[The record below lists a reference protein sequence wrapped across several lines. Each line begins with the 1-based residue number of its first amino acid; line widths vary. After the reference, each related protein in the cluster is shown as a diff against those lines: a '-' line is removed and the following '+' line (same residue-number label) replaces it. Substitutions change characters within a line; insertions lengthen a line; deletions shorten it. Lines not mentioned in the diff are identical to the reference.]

1 MPEKNLLFEI
11 GVEELPAGAC
21 ETAVKQLIA
30 KAPNLLDE
38 TGIPYGKIKVMAT
51 PRRLVVLVD
60 KVRSE
65 GQAATVMVKGPSRAA
80 AYDAS
85 GQITQAVVGF
95 AKSQDVDPKKLVI
108 RSEGKGEYVFAIKN
122 KPAPKAVEVLP
133 GALRKLAMSLEFDK
147 SMRWAGYETR
157 FSRPVRW
164 IVAFLGDT
172 KLTIEFEMIEAGA
185 VTFGPRNLNS
195 KPLTV
200 KNPAD
205 YLAKIA
211 KSGIV
216 LDHIERRK
224 LIEKE
229 IAAAAKKSGGRVADT
244 KVLQEVDFL
253 VETPSAV
260 VGSFDDTF
268 LKLPR
273 CVTVTAMESHQRY
286 FPIENDKGKL
296 IPSFIVVHNGPV
308 DSADLIRSGHER
320 VLRARL
326 ADALFF
332 FNEDG
337 KKALVK
343 RIDDLKGVV
352 FQDKLGT
359 VFEKTKRIKEL
370 AAEIAD
376 QLDYTDDEVA
386 ETERAAELA
395 KADLTTNMVREFPDL
410 QGVIGEEYARNDG
423 HPKAVYRAVSEHYL
437 PRNFGDRLP
446 ASRTGIAVSVAD
458 KLDTIVGCF
467 AIGLIPT
474 GSEDPYA
481 LRRQGQAIVSI
492 ILDKKLPLE
501 LEPLIAKAFFI
512 YEKQKVKTRPAGD
525 VFADIEKFFQGRLK
539 FHFTSEGFRY
549 DVADAV
555 LESELNDLVALESTG
570 RVINELIG
578 AKVLDDVL
586 TGFERCYNLSKGAKD
601 GHVDATKFTHPS
613 EGKLLNAAE
622 SGEAAYEK
630 YLETGNVLVYLK
642 ALGNMRPAIDKYFD
656 DVLVMDKDEKIRANR
671 LSLLKKTTRLYLAV
685 ADFSKIIRIGE

>member
-1 MPEKNLLFEI
+1 MAERDLLFEI

-21 ETAVKQLIA
+21 ESAVKQLIE
-30 KAPNLLDE
+30 KAPNLLVE
-38 TGIPYGKIKVMAT
+38 TGVPHGKIKVMAT
-51 PRRLVVLVD
+51 PRRLVVLV
-60 KVRSE
+60 KNVKAE
-65 GQAATVMVKGPSRAA
+65 GEATTVMVKGPARAV
-80 AYDAS
+80 AYDGA
-85 GQITQAVVGF
+85 GRITQAVVGF
-95 AKSQDVDPKKLVI
+95 AKSQGVDPKQLVI
-108 RSEGKGEYVFAIKN
+108 RTEGKGEYVFAIKK

-157 FSRPVRW
+157 FARPVRW
-164 IVAFLGDT
+164 IVALLGDT
-172 KLTIEFEMIEAGA
+172 KLPIEFEMIDAGT
-185 VTFGPRNLNS
+185 VTYGPRNLNS
-195 KPLTV
+195 KPITV

-205 YLAKIA
+205 YLTKIA
-211 KSGIV
+211 KAGIV

-224 LIEKE
+224 LIAKKIDE
-229 IAAAAKKSGGRVADT
+229 AAKITGGRVADT

-253 VETPSAV
+253 VETPNAI
-260 VGSFDDTF
+260 VGTFDDTF

-296 IPSFIVVHNGPV
+296 LPRFIVVHNGPV

-320 VLRARL
+320 VIRARL

-332 FNEDG
+332 FDEDG
-337 KKALVK
+337 KKTLADRVA
-343 RIDDLKGVV
+343 DLKGIV

-359 VFEKTKRIKEL
+359 VFEKTKRIKKL

-376 QLDYTDDEVA
+376 QLDYADDEVA

-395 KADLTTNMVREFPDL
+395 KADLTTSMVREFPDL
-410 QGVIGEEYARNDG
+410 QGVIGEEYARNEG
-423 HPKAVYRAVSEHYL
+423 HPKAVSCAISEHYL
-437 PRNFGDRLP
+437 PRNFGDKLP
-446 ASRTGIAVSVAD
+446 ATKTGIAVSIAD

-481 LRRQGQAIVSI
+481 LRRQGQAIVSV
-492 ILDKKLPLE
+492 ILDKGSPLE
-501 LEPLIAKAFFI
+501 LEPLIAKAFFL
-512 YEKQKVKTRPAGD
+512 YERQKVKTRSAGD
-525 VFADIEKFFQGRLK
+525 VFADIETFFRGRLK
-539 FHFTSEGFRY
+539 FHFTSKGYRY

-555 LESELNDLVALESTG
+555 LEGELNDLAALESTA
-570 RVINELIG
+570 RVLNGLIG

-586 TGFERCYNLSKGAKD
+586 TGFERCHNLSKAAKD
-601 GHVDATKFTHPS
+601 GHVDATRFTHPS
-613 EGKLLNAAE
+613 EGKLLAAAE

-630 YLETGNVLVYLK
+630 YLETGNVLAYMK
-642 ALGNMRPAIDKYFD
+642 ALANMRPAIDKYFD